1 MVSSAERFLADKK
14 RQSLPLTASTRNGTL
29 FTPCDQKWRFREGP
43 NDKSFNFELIPPVFF
58 ALTTSIKK
66 TLIWYLENRGLTTTH
81 DLFSRVLWLGRMLA
95 ASGYKNIE
103 NITEEHLLAVL
114 ATSKKSEHN
123 LSSLRPFL
131 LKWHDICA
139 PGLESSAA
147 NLLTKKTLKQNPTG
161 VAVATLDP
169 TQGPMTEFEFED
181 LQIKLNRAAS
191 TGAISESKL
200 LMCYLLI
207 ALGIRPVQVTS
218 LKCKDFIPALRGGD
232 DHLINMPRAKQQQT
246 LDRTEFKLRKLN
258 KKLGDK
264 LKNYIERISTQY
276 KDQITDT
283 RELPLFPQERTHN
296 FPDSPGFELH
306 STATATA
313 LKIGR
318 TLKSLDLHS
327 ERLNRKTPLNS
338 IRLRRTFA
346 TRAAEEGWPSLVIA
360 ELLDH
365 TDTRHVE
372 IYTGLT
378 SRVRANFSKKIAIDM
393 APIALAFNGK
403 IIKTENDA
411 SRPGISS
418 RIVDLRIDRSGA
430 PLASCGSH
438 AHCKFSRPFACY
450 AGCYDFEPW
459 LDGPHEAALDYML
472 SRREHLITTADVK
485 IASINDRSI
494 LGCAQVMLRC
504 REIKGAINGQDC

>member
-1 MVSSAERFLADKK
+1 MPSSAERFLADKK
-14 RQSLPLTASTRNGTL
+14 NQPLPKSASTRSGTV
-29 FTPCDQKWRFREGP
+29 FAPSAKKWRFREGP
-43 NDKSFNFELIPPVFF
+43 NDKSFNFELIPPNFI
-58 ALTTSIKK
+58 ALISSIKK

-81 DLFSRVLWLGRMLA
+81 SMFSRILWLARTLEKV
-95 ASGYKNIE
+95 GYFE
-103 NITEEHLLAVL
+103 LYNITDEHLLSVL
-114 ATSKKSEHN
+114 ATTKKAEHN
-123 LSSLRPFL
+123 LSYLRPFL
-131 LKWHDICA
+131 LKWHNICA

-147 NLLTKKTLKQNPTG
+147 NLLANKTLRQNPVG

-169 TQGPMTEFEFED
+169 TQGPMTDFEFED

-191 TGAISESKL
+191 TGCLTESKL

-207 ALGIRPVQVTS
+207 ALGVRPVQITS
-218 LKCKDFIPALRGGD
+218 LKCKDFIPAILSGD
-232 DHLINMPRAKQQQT
+232 DHLINMPRAKQQQA
-246 LDRTEFKLRKLN
+246 LDRTEFKLRKLSR
-258 KKLGDK
+258 KLGDK
-264 LKNYIERISTQY
+264 LKSYIDRISIQY
-276 KDQITDT
+276 ADQIT
-283 RELPLFPQERTHN
+283 EIGNLPIFPQERKYQ

-318 TLKSLDLHS
+318 ILKSLDLHS

-346 TRAAEEGWPSLVIA
+346 TRAAEEGWPTLVIA

-365 TDTRHVE
+365 TDTRHVD
-372 IYTGLT
+372 IYAGLT
-378 SRVRANFSKKIAIDM
+378 TRTRANFSKKIAMDM
-393 APIALAFNGK
+393 APIALAFSGK
-403 IIKTENDA
+403 IISTETEA
-411 SRPGISS
+411 SRPDISS
-418 RIVDLRIDRSGA
+418 RIVDLRIDRNGA

-438 AHCKFSRPFACY
+438 AYCNFARPFACY

-472 SRREHLITTADVK
+472 ARRESLMASADEK

-504 REIKGAINGQDC
+504 REIKGAEND